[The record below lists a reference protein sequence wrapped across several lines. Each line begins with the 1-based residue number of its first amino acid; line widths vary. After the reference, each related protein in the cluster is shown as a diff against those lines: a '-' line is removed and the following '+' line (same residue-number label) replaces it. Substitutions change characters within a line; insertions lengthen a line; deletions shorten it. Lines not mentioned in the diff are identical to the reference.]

1 MSAITGQWKEALQE
15 EYSKEYYRKLFM
27 FIKDA
32 YSKSVVYPPS
42 GDIFK
47 HFSDSPWKKLKL

>member
-42 GDIFK
+42 GDIFNAFHLTPMEK
-47 HFSDSPWKKLKL
+47 VKL

>member
-1 MSAITGQWKEALQE
+1 MSAITGQWKEVLQE

-42 GDIFK
+42 GDIFNAFHLTAHGK
-47 HFSDSPWKKLKL
+47 S